1 MGQVQGK
8 GIITDE
14 DVEAVKKLAVILGLA
29 VAFDRS
35 NAGVIMEINCDV
47 LGDSVIMKTEV
58 IGDTTL
64 EMRDANRCVTDFRKV
79 FKKNLDII

>member
-1 MGQVQGK
+1 MNK
-8 GIITDE
+8 F
-14 DVEAVKKLAVILGLA
+14 